1 MINISE
7 VLDKLE
13 GEKIKEQISLS
24 AIIERAERLM

>member
-1 MINISE
+1 MINISD

-13 GEKIKEQISLS
+13 GVKTKEQISLS